1 MRAVPGDKEYFMQGE
16 SAANAA
22 LTEEGTSITYRVN
35 PRESRLT
42 VQAFAEGLFS
52 AFGHNPKLKASDF
65 AGEVQFHPDH
75 LESSALQFSVK
86 ADSLSVSDDVS
97 EKDRREIERMMK
109 DDVLEVSRYAEIAF
123 QSQSVTAD
131 RIYEGFYR
139 VKINGRLSLHGV
151 IRDHL
156 VDTQVRLVENGLR
169 AEGETTLRQSDY
181 GIKRVSVAGGT
192 LKVKDEVKLSF
203 LIAAAK

>member
-1 MRAVPGDKEYFMQGE
+1 MHGD
-16 SAANAA
+16 SVANAA
-22 LTEEGTSITYRVN
+22 VTEDGTSVIYRVN
-35 PRESRLT
+35 PRKSRFT

-52 AFGHNPKLKASDF
+52 AFGHNPKLNARDI
-65 AGEVQFHPDH
+65 AGEVQFHPDN
-75 LESSALQFSVK
+75 LEASSLRFSVK

-109 DDVLEVSRYAEIAF
+109 DEVLETSRYPEIIF
-123 QSQSVTAD
+123 QSKSVTAD

-139 VKINGRLSLHGV
+139 VKITGQLSLHGV
-151 IRDHL
+151 SRDHL
-156 VDTQVRLVENGLR
+156 LDTQVRLVENGLR
-169 AEGETTLRQSDY
+169 AEGESTLRQSDY

-203 LIAAAK
+203 LIAAEAKG

>member
-1 MRAVPGDKEYFMQGE
+1 MQAE
-16 SAANAA
+16 SAADAA
-22 LTEEGTSITYRVN
+22 IREEAASITYRVN
-35 PRESRLT
+35 PRESRFT
-42 VQAFAEGLFS
+42 VQAFAEGLLS
-52 AFGHNPKLKASDF
+52 AFGHNPKLKANDF
-65 AGEVQFHPDH
+65 AGEMQFHPDH
-75 LESSALQFSVK
+75 LEASVLQFSVK

-109 DDVLEVSRYAEIAF
+109 DDVLKVSEYPEIAF
-123 QSQSVTAD
+123 KSQSVTAV

-139 VKINGRLSLHGV
+139 VKISGRLSLHGV

-156 VDTQVRLVENGLR
+156 IDTQVRLVENGLR

-181 GIKRVSVAGGT
+181 DIKRVSVAGGT

-203 LIAAAK
+203 LIVAEK